1 MAHVETAPKVYGILA
16 EFETPDRLI
25 EAARRTR
32 EAGYKKFDCYT
43 PYPMHGLTDA
53 MGVNEAKVP
62 WTVFVMG
69 LIGAAAA
76 FTLQAYTASVDYPL
90 NIGGRDLI
98 SWPYFI
104 PITFEGMVLLAA
116 FGAFFG
122 MLIYNGLPA
131 PYHPVFNAPQFV
143 RASTDR
149 FFLCIEARDPNY
161 DRQRVTEFL
170 RSLNP
175 ISISEVEE

>member
-16 EFETPDRLI
+16 EFETPDQLI
-25 EAARRTR
+25 DAARRTR

-43 PYPMHGLTDA
+43 PYPVHGLTDA

-76 FTLQAYTASVDYPL
+76 FSLQVYTAAVDYPL

-175 ISISEVEE
+175 LSVSEVEA

>member
-1 MAHVETAPKVYGILA
+1 MAHGETAPKVYGILA
-16 EFETPDRLI
+16 EFETPDQLI

-32 EAGYKKFDCYT
+32 EAGYQKFDCYT
-43 PYPMHGLTDA
+43 PYPVHGLTDA
-53 MGVNEAKVP
+53 MGVQEAKVP
-62 WTVFVMG
+62 WTVFIMG
-69 LIGAAAA
+69 LIGATAA
-76 FTLQAYTASVDYPL
+76 FSLQVYTSAIDYPL